1 MKSNPFHHEVLLQLG
16 PVGVTRPVVTTWMVM
31 AVLALAGWW
40 VTRRLS
46 VDRPGRLQ
54 ILAELLMTTLR
65 DEMRS
70 TMRLDPEPF
79 LPVVATLF
87 LFILGAN
94 LSSLVPG
101 VEPPTGALETD
112 LALALAVFV
121 AVLGW
126 GIRRHGVWGYLRT
139 YAQPNLLLLPLNLL
153 EALRPL
159 LPGQTITD
167 LRFRA
172 GTWK

>member
-112 LALALAVFV
+112 LALALGGLAEDR
-121 AVLGW
+121 LQTSP
-126 GIRRHGVWGYLRT
+126 GI
-139 YAQPNLLLLPLNLL
+139 
-153 EALRPL
+153 ELRPNRADA
-159 LPGQTITD
+159 LPVSRAVDRMLQIRP
-167 LRFRA
+167 RFRLS
-172 GTWK
+172 